1 MGGGIWDG
9 GVSVGVYGM
18 GYLKGIWVGVLG
30 WRYQDGVVGN
40 KDTRINVGEKRKK
53 GLVFLVDWREC
64 ILCGYVRW
72 PETFKFLLCMIAVK
86 VNIRYEFV

>member
-40 KDTRINVGEKRKK
+40 KESRARLIKRDTRINVGKK
-53 GLVFLVDWREC
+53 VTC
-64 ILCGYVRW
+64 IFGCIGGYVSCVDMLGGLR
-72 PETFKFLLCMIAVK
+72 CSNSCCA
-86 VNIRYEFV
+86 